1 MSKFS
6 KFTRLNLLY
15 KNMKNILKSF
25 FFCCWIFLIT
35 SCSSS
40 VYYLGDSFPKTNTV
54 DIYYAEK
61 DVSKKYKTIGQ
72 LTNGKFINYSVET
85 IKNDMIKAA
94 KENGADGIIIYD
106 RCCKTSVCL

>member
-1 MSKFS
+1 
-6 KFTRLNLLY
+6 
-15 KNMKNILKSF
+15 MKNLFLIF
-25 FFCCWIFLIT
+25 FFCCCIFLIT

-40 VYYLGDSFPKTNTV
+40 VYYLGDSFPKTNSL

-61 DVSKKYKTIGQ
+61 DVLKKYKTIGQ

-106 RCCKTSVCL
+106 SYVERVNEETGDRMTVKAKLIKYFE